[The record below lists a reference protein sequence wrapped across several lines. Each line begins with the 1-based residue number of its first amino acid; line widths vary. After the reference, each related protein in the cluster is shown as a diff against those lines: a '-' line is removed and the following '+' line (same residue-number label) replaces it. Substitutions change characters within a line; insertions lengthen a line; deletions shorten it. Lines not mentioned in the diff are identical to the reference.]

1 MRKFLYILIGI
12 AMVGGAVSAFGARQV
27 DWNGQDAP
35 SAHSIGHRALERSMD
50 GEPRTWFS
58 GPGPHDEAGSL
69 FNAAKALDMLNVIVG
84 VFGLALAISG
94 VQMSLR
100 GRS

>member
-27 DWNGQDAP
+27 DWDRHDAS
-35 SAHSIGHRALERSMD
+35 SARSVGHRALERSMD

-58 GPGPHDEAGSL
+58 DPGPGDEARSW
-69 FNAAKALDMLNVIVG
+69 FNATKTLDMLNAIVG
-84 VFGLALAISG
+84 VLGLALALSG

-100 GRS
+100 RRS